1 MKTCER
7 YGGPR
12 FIMSYIAPL
21 LWEDGDFMDVFCS
34 GCPLSP
40 GPYEDCPAGN
50 DPRCSACRR
59 HGLAESIEQSFEDV
73 AAEMTAWGCGR

>member
-1 MKTCER
+1 
-7 YGGPR
+7 
-12 FIMSYIAPL
+12 
-21 LWEDGDFMDVFCS
+21 MDVFCS